1 MENQQPEALVLA
13 SLFERC
19 VIAFGE
25 TETSSRAIAAKELR
39 RLHARVQELE
49 AMLDAVGAGGVS
61 AQRVTQGKDH
71 IEQPIEMVSPPV
83 VLPEPDEYQ
92 YRMKG
97 NWDAKLPWTPW
108 EACSKESAA
117 IFRKLKEVQNWIY
130 EVRER
135 YTEQQVRELLATGG
149 QWQKVITW
157 HRGAGLMWDVHASG
171 KWLLRVVSPLN
182 WDAHSVHQEL
192 VHAGYAEHIDV
203 RQVHAEQGAAPT
215 AKEEK

>member
-1 MENQQPEALVLA
+1 MQSNSECCNNNCNQGRNCPL
-13 SLFERC
+13 
-19 VIAFGE
+19 
-25 TETSSRAIAAKELR
+25 RAATPAAD
-39 RLHARVQELE
+39 
-49 AMLDAVGAGGVS
+49 MGNPVS
-61 AQRVTQGKDH
+61 QLNQHVAAQA
-71 IEQPIEMVSPPV
+71 
-83 VLPEPDEYQ
+83 VLPEPVGEVGSGFAMVWAGTGPISPICQ
-92 YRMKG
+92 KWG
-97 NWDAKLPWTPW
+97 INVGTKL
-108 EACSKESAA
+108 
-117 IFRKLKEVQNWIY
+117 
-130 EVRER
+130 